1 MITSTRRLH
10 SVNVTLCNKIKTK
23 VTHCNNKRENQR
35 IRRKLAHFVGCQT
48 LELAVFDTSAVKLD
62 GALIGRIYLMKFTA
76 IAAISSIAL
85 SSATS
90 AIAGPEAEVLHWW
103 TSGGEAKS
111 VAVLQKEFA
120 DNGGTWTDMPVAGGG
135 GDAAMAALRARVLSG
150 NAPTAVQLKGPA
162 IQEWYEEGVLAD
174 ISSVAEAQGW
184 SAVLP
189 ASIAGHMKCEGSWCA
204 APVNV
209 HRVDWIWANASV
221 LEANGIDM
229 PSTWD
234 EFNAAAEKLQ
244 AAGIIPLAHG
254 GQAWQDATVFEAVA
268 LGILGANGFH
278 KAFVELDEETLTSDA
293 MVAVFDQMRKMRGY
307 VDPNFSGRDWNLA
320 TAMVMNGE
328 AAFQIMGDWAK
339 GEFMAAGKVPGEDFL
354 CLSTPGEG
362 FLYNVDSFAMFAVDG
377 EDKTQGQNLLAE
389 LIVGQNFQKVFNL
402 NKGSIPART
411 DVALDEFDTCAHISA
426 ADMSA
431 SSLSGSLLPSYAH
444 GMALRGAQS
453 GAITDVVTAHFNS
466 DMSSAEA
473 VAQLAKAVANSY

>member
-1 MITSTRRLH
+1 MK
-10 SVNVTLCNKIKTK
+10 SV
-23 VTHCNNKRENQR
+23 
-35 IRRKLAHFVGCQT
+35 FSG
-48 LELAVFDTSAVKLD
+48 AVSATALIASAVY
-62 GALIGRIYLMKFTA
+62 AE
-76 IAAISSIAL
+76 
-85 SSATS
+85 
-90 AIAGPEAEVLHWW
+90 PQAEVLHWW

-111 VAVLQKEFA
+111 VAVLQEEFA
-120 DNGGTWTDMPVAGGG
+120 SKGGQWTDMPVAGGG
-135 GDAAMAALRARVLSG
+135 GDAAMTALRARVLSG

-184 SAVLP
+184 ADVLP
-189 ASIAGHMKCEGSWCA
+189 ASIAGHMKCEGTWCA

-209 HRVDWIWANASV
+209 HRVDWIWANADV
-221 LEANGIDM
+221 LEANGIEM
-229 PSTWD
+229 PTTWD

-268 LGILGANGFH
+268 LGVLGADGFR
-278 KAFVELDEETLTSDA
+278 KAFVDLDMDTLKSDE
-293 MVAVFDQMRKMRGY
+293 MKAVFDQMRTMRGY
-307 VDPNFSGRDWNLA
+307 VDDNFSGRDWNLA

-354 CLSTPGEG
+354 CASVPGDG
-362 FLYNVDSFAMFAVDG
+362 FLYNVDSFAMFDLDG
-377 EDKTQGQNLLAE
+377 DDKKAGQELLAE

-402 NKGSIPART
+402 NKGSIPARV
-411 DVALDEFDTCAHISA
+411 DVSLEEFDSCAHLSA
-426 ADMSA
+426 KDMGE
-431 SSLSGSLLPSYAH
+431 SSDNGSLLPSYAH

-466 DMSSAEA
+466 DMSSDEA
-473 VAQLAKAVANSY
+473 VNMLADAVANSM